1 MGQMSWTYDA
11 TTGVYKNRALSSD
24 IRMAAIAE
32 TKFMEFV
39 KVEPGAP
46 GKGKGESVTIARIA
60 NLTVPT
66 SDALTELERIPEDEF
81 SMSTQAI
88 TVIERGRAVPYTSLS
103 NDLGALDMENTVQK
117 VLRNQLALR
126 LDNVACDAFQEGQ
139 YKVIPDGVASLTA
152 DTDGTASTTAA
163 ANLNTY
169 HVSQIRDILFTTLN
183 VAPAAGGN
191 YVGLVSTKAKR
202 GLMSDPNWEKWKT
215 PNNPGAKSAG
225 DLGIWEGIRFVEINN
240 TGALSGSLGASSV
253 LGEALFFGDDP
264 VVMATVIDPEL
275 RTKSPEDYGRS
286 LGVAWYGIYG
296 FGQVW
301 KDSASA
307 GQCRVVHVTSA

>member
-240 TGALSGSLGASSV
+240 TGALSGSLG
-253 LGEALFFGDDP
+253 L
-264 VVMATVIDPEL
+264 
-275 RTKSPEDYGRS
+275 
-286 LGVAWYGIYG
+286 
-296 FGQVW
+296 Q
-301 KDSASA
+301 
-307 GQCRVVHVTSA
+307 